1 MYKKQKKQLKSF
13 LNAEIYSD
21 ELFSRSSMTTI
32 IRALL
37 EPVANQN
44 AVSLIFTRFKN
55 KEGLEGLIKRLEYC
69 NNVEMVDT
77 TVPDTL
83 IKDDYVELEF
93 VIFTSARYNFA
104 LLWDYS
110 YDSEK
115 NYTKGFFLT
124 NSRNVNDVYEVL
136 QENLSENYREKF
148 YLHKP
153 ERRENELLNEALFN
167 VFKKLNNS
175 IEENLYKSNDSMIVD
190 LTDETDLEEKIK
202 EASHEIKNQLSVLDV
217 YLRIIEKQIGKNKN
231 IDVIKKATAN
241 IVLQLND
248 LRSYEE
254 NEVKEIILQDVIND
268 SVHMFEEVVKENNN
282 KLVLNNSINYDIKL
296 FAEENKLLSV
306 FNNIIKN
313 ANESTKDDEIEIFVD
328 IDNGSAIV
336 DITNHGDVIEEE
348 KKKLIFEKG
357 YTTKKKGNGIGLYAC
372 KNYIKEF
379 GGKIEL
385 LTSNE
390 AKTTFRISLPLN

>member
-1 MYKKQKKQLKSF
+1 MYKKQKTQLKSF
-13 LNAEIYSD
+13 LNKENYND

-44 AVSLIFTRFKN
+44 AGSLVFTRFKN

-69 NNVEMVDT
+69 NNVEMIDT
-77 TVPDTL
+77 TAPGVL

-110 YDSEK
+110 YDSDK

-136 QENLSENYREKF
+136 QENLSENYKEKF

-190 LTDETDLEEKIK
+190 LTDESDLEEKIK
-202 EASHEIKNQLSVLDV
+202 EVSHEIKNQLSVLDV
-217 YLRIIEKQIGKNKN
+217 YLRIIEKQIGQNKN
-231 IDVIKKATAN
+231 IDVIKKATSN

-254 NEVKEIILQDVIND
+254 NEIKEIILQDVIND
-268 SVHMFEEVVKENNN
+268 CVHMFDEVVKENNN
-282 KLVLNNSINYDIKL
+282 KINIINPINYDIKI
-296 FAEENKLLSV
+296 FADENKLLSV
-306 FNNIIKN
+306 LNNIIKN
-313 ANESTKDDEIEIFVD
+313 ANESTKNDEIEISID
-328 IDNGSAIV
+328 ITEGSTTI

-357 YTTKKKGNGIGLYAC
+357 YTTKKKGSGIGLYSC
-372 KNYIKEF
+372 KNYLKEF
-379 GGKIEL
+379 SGKIEL
-385 LTSNE
+385 LTSDNT
-390 AKTTFRISLPLN
+390 KTTFRITLPLI

>member
-1 MYKKQKKQLKSF
+1 
-13 LNAEIYSD
+13 
-21 ELFSRSSMTTI
+21 
-32 IRALL
+32 
-37 EPVANQN
+37 
-44 AVSLIFTRFKN
+44 
-55 KEGLEGLIKRLEYC
+55 
-69 NNVEMVDT
+69 
-77 TVPDTL
+77 
-83 IKDDYVELEF
+83 
-93 VIFTSARYNFA
+93 
-104 LLWDYS
+104 
-110 YDSEK
+110 
-115 NYTKGFFLT
+115 
-124 NSRNVNDVYEVL
+124 
-136 QENLSENYREKF
+136 
-148 YLHKP
+148 
-153 ERRENELLNEALFN
+153 
-167 VFKKLNNS
+167 
-175 IEENLYKSNDSMIVD
+175 MIVD

>member
-268 SVHMFEEVVKENNN
+268 SIHMFEEVVKENNN

-328 IDNGSAIV
+328 IDNGFAIV